1 MNQNQLHGEMES
13 LDHGAK
19 SAATVSDSIDA
30 HRTALHP
37 IVDAIRG
44 GGWQGLSRTAFDRAY
59 DDWEEG
65 VVRLVESL
73 RSLGDNTTY
82 AMRQYGDADESSN
95 AQLNQVQGT
104 GAFNGALNG

>member
-1 MNQNQLHGEMES
+1 VNQNQLHGEMES

-65 VVRLVESL
+65 VVRLVTSL
-73 RSLGDNTTY
+73 RSLGEHTTFAMGEYGNADDTSNTQ
-82 AMRQYGDADESSN
+82 MS
-95 AQLNQVQGT
+95 QVQSM
-104 GAFNGALNG
+104 GAFNGALKA

>member
-1 MNQNQLHGEMES
+1 MNQNQLYGDEES
-13 LDHGAK
+13 LGHGAR

-65 VVRLVESL
+65 VVRLVTSL
-73 RSLGDNTTY
+73 RSLGDNTTF
-82 AMRQYGDADESSN
+82 AMGQYGDADESSN
-95 AQLNQVQGT
+95 AQMNQVQSM